1 MATETKLRQ
10 LAQGGCPVYYFYS
23 SERYLVRQAVA
34 RAAKLLAEGEDEET
48 TVLDGAAPEIEQLIM
63 AAGTI
68 SFFGTRRVVLL
79 PEVDPAA
86 YSDKDLDELCATLA
100 SLENAVV
107 VLGSVFEMERNK
119 LKLGKRAQKLIAQCT
134 KVGFAEELAKP
145 KPYELKVMMMDRA
158 KAQDTTLSEGT
169 AAALLE
175 RCGEDPFLLENEV
188 DKLCALSGYQTVT
201 TAMVAEMGTV
211 SLEADVFEMI
221 RMITAKNATGACK
234 KLQTLLRLQQ
244 EPIPITAAMIGSYV
258 DLYRVKLGA
267 AKRKSYSTVFKD
279 FGYKGSDYRL
289 KRSAET
295 ASHYTLPQLEACM
308 QILLELDKESEKP
321 ARERADPAG
330 NGALPPGD
338 GGRKKMS
345 EKLELLHTDRV
356 LIVEGK
362 CDAAVSPHLT
372 DAIILLTDG
381 FGIYKDKKRQQLF
394 KQLAHKKAFILLTDS
409 DAAGFRIRT
418 YITNLVGEKNVV
430 QAYCS
435 GHPRQGKAEGSAR
448 QRGAS
453 GGRGRGRCPSFC
465 RRSGTLW
472 AKKLALPLQ
481 SRRAA
486 NYLYR
491 PL

>member
-134 KVGFAEELAKP
+134 KV
-145 KPYELKVMMMDRA
+145 VMMDRA

-169 AAALLE
+169 ATALLE

-295 ASHYTLPQLEACM
+295 ASHYTLPQLETCM
-308 QILLELDKESEKP
+308 QILLELDKSLKSQPVSAQTLLET
-321 ARERADPAG
+321 
-330 NGALPPGD
+330 ALCRLAMA
-338 GGRKKMS
+338 GGR
-345 EKLELLHTDRV
+345 R
-356 LIVEGK
+356 
-362 CDAAVSPHLT
+362 
-372 DAIILLTDG
+372 
-381 FGIYKDKKRQQLF
+381 
-394 KQLAHKKAFILLTDS
+394 
-409 DAAGFRIRT
+409 
-418 YITNLVGEKNVV
+418 
-430 QAYCS
+430 
-435 GHPRQGKAEGSAR
+435 
-448 QRGAS
+448 
-453 GGRGRGRCPSFC
+453 
-465 RRSGTLW
+465 
-472 AKKLALPLQ
+472 
-481 SRRAA
+481 
-486 NYLYR
+486 
-491 PL
+491 